1 MGIAIIFIY
10 AYEKALFE
18 SINACAEP
26 VAILFLAISTVGA
39 VTVKLVVTEKL
50 RVSDEVSELE
60 NDNSKSDLLLD
71 TGLGS
76 RGVIDKSESE
86 SQSKVQDPNP

>member
-1 MGIAIIFIY
+1 MLLAPETTFIY
-10 AYEKALFE
+10 TYEKALFE

-60 NDNSKSDLLLD
+60 NDKV
-71 TGLGS
+71 
-76 RGVIDKSESE
+76 GVSVDDILFNFFFYI
-86 SQSKVQDPNP
+86 VQI